1 MDIATIHPDEIRTR
15 LSIIPQD
22 VHLFSMTV
30 RENLDPSGYYS
41 DLELWNCL
49 ELAQLKEFFNTKMPQ
64 GLGMYV
70 CKDLKATC
78 YKQLSFPFL
87 SMGGEYK
94 MASG

>member
-49 ELAQLKEFFNTKMPQ
+49 ELAQLKEFVNTKMPQ
-64 GLGMYV
+64 GLGMYKCINLLCV
-70 CKDLKATC
+70 CIETMEI
-78 YKQLSFPFL
+78 F
-87 SMGGEYK
+87 EI
-94 MASG
+94 